1 MNEEKY
7 HYQFEV
13 QTFDISFVD
22 ALTFRYQR
30 KKGSQDVLLEPS
42 SDQSLKLVK
51 STVVIIHEMDDLVV
65 RLHKTCILSITE
77 SASQ

>member
-42 SDQSLKLVK
+42 SDQS
-51 STVVIIHEMDDLVV
+51 
-65 RLHKTCILSITE
+65 
-77 SASQ
+77 